1 MAEIIRLDKDDE
13 AYLQK
18 LSFPWQTKEQQE
30 KDWMQELVTF
40 LCNIFDQPFEQAV
53 RCTRFGYA
61 VMKKYKEAR
70 FAKLSALPV
79 LRNLK

>member
-1 MAEIIRLDKDDE
+1 
-13 AYLQK
+13 
-18 LSFPWQTKEQQE
+18 
-30 KDWMQELVTF
+30 MQELVAF

-53 RCTRFGYA
+53 RRTVFGYA

-70 FAKLSALPV
+70 FAKLAALPI